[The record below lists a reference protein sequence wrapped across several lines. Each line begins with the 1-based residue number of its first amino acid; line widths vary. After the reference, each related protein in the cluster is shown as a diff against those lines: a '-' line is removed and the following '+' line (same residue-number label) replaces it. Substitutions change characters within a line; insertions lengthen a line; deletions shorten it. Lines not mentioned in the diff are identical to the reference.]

1 MHQSLAPVPG
11 PTVLTWYH
19 ALGDVPGGREQL
31 LRRPWSHWR
40 DAVLAELGAAHP
52 DLAAKTLRIDI
63 TRYGHAMAVPVPG
76 VLNQIRLQRSS
87 IQRKQ
92 LSKSEYSDA
101 LIWPD
106 APQMAFKEVTPIG
119 SDLRIRAIV
128 AGHERF

>member
-1 MHQSLAPVPG
+1 M
-11 PTVLTWYH
+11 
-19 ALGDVPGGREQL
+19 
-31 LRRPWSHWR
+31 
-40 DAVLAELGAAHP
+40 VLAELGAAHP

-76 VLNQIRLQRSS
+76 VLNQIRLQRTS

-106 APQMAFKEVTPIG
+106 APQLAFAH
-119 SDLRIRAIV
+119 SDWSGYSVFEEAFTLGHAAGAAIAARRQAV
-128 AGHERF
+128 V